1 MGCLC
6 SYEKRIKF
14 KNFAFLDQT
23 AEDISG
29 KYPQIP
35 EEISM
40 KILILKIFFIIL
52 NEKTLFKDIKE
63 YIKHKWYLLWKSTH
77 QRNWQNID
85 QG

>member
-6 SYEKRIKF
+6 SYEKRIKS

-40 KILILKIFFIIL
+40 KILILKIFL
-52 NEKTLFKDIKE
+52 
-63 YIKHKWYLLWKSTH
+63 
-77 QRNWQNID
+77 
-85 QG
+85 